1 MIFRASM
8 VGDLMGLAKSI
19 NPEFITDEVKTIQK
33 KKVDQRTDEEKTLL
47 SDLLWATLPDGAIT
61 ILDRMVSQK
70 VVKWN
75 DAELDFFTLQKGIQ
89 CEDES
94 IELYNEV
101 KDTFYI
107 KNAERVTSGSLT
119 GECDLLDTSESLV
132 IDIKTAYSKATF
144 PLNIKLSKLYEWQLR
159 SYMHLYNVNQAELA
173 YCLVDTPEDLR
184 KKTDPQHWHEVSD
197 VPLNLRVSTLRIA
210 RDEVKEQ
217 QLLNRL
223 SLCSQ
228 YIKEELSKWQQ

>member
-8 VGDLMGLAKSI
+8 VGDLMSYPDK
-19 NPEFITDEVKTIQK
+19 DK
-33 KKVDQRTDEEKTLL
+33 
-47 SDLLWATLPDGAIT
+47 LPDGAIT
-61 ILDRMVSQK
+61 ILDKMVSQK
-70 VVKWN
+70 LLSWK
-75 DAELDFFTLQKGIQ
+75 DADLDFFTLQKGIQ
-89 CEDES
+89 CEVES
-94 IELYNEV
+94 IELYNEI
-101 KDTFYI
+101 KDTLYI
-107 KNAERVTSGSLT
+107 KNAERVTAGNLT

-144 PLNIKLSKLYEWQLR
+144 KPNLKLSKLYEWQLR
-159 SYMHLYNVNQAELA
+159 AYMHLYDVNHAELA

-223 SLCSQ
+223 ALCSQ